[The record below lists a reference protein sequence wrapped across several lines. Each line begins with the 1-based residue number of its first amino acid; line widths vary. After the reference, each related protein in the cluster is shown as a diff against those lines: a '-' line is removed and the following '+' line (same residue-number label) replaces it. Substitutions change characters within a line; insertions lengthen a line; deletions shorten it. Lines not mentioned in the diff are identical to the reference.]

1 MTLENYKQKAH
12 FVKALLQPLT
22 IAANE
27 NIKKLDYELQDN
39 NEEFVIITYTN
50 NYTRKICVTCD
61 SLRAIAFDV
70 IEQMH

>member
-1 MTLENYKQKAH
+1 MTLENYKQKVH

-50 NYTRKICVTCD
+50 NYTRKICVNCD
-61 SLRAIAFDV
+61 SLRAIALDV
-70 IEQMH
+70 IKQMH

>member
-1 MTLENYKQKAH
+1 MTLENYKQKAR

-22 IAANE
+22 IVANE

-61 SLRAIAFDV
+61 SLRAIALDV